1 MMEPIWAINY
11 IICNAKHGWFG
22 AVVRLGCCDAAS
34 LSAGRDLKL
43 PATIIRE
50 REKTVFV
57 GEVLGTRDRHAA
69 RAGAAWR

>member
-1 MMEPIWAINY
+1 MDY
-11 IICNAKHGWFG
+11 IICNATHGWFT
-22 AVVRLGCCDAAS
+22 VVLRFECCDAAFMS
-34 LSAGRDLKL
+34 GARDLEL